1 MDDVADRGGPNVRCI
16 NFGQEPVLAPAH
28 TADPKLVLLEFARIE
43 DGVRRAQTLVEANA
57 GIDEILACLATTI
70 ALLRQAGLLELE
82 RHVRNCVLGT
92 GSHHGQARD
101 EMLVELTDAVER
113 LVRSLH

>member
-43 DGVRRAQTLVEANA
+43 DGVRRAQTLVEAPCSGVLNPSRTFPSA
-57 GIDEILACLATTI
+57 SIQPMATI
-70 ALLRQAGLLELE
+70 SS
-82 RHVRNCVLGT
+82 LG
-92 GSHHGQARD
+92 R
-101 EMLVELTDAVER
+101 
-113 LVRSLH
+113 